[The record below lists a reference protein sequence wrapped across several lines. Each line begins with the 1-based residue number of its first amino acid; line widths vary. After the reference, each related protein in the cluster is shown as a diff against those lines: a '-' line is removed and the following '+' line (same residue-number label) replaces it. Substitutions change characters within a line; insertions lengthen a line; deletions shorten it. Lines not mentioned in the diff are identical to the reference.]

1 MEVEN
6 ENKQSKKKDIF
17 QKKRSKKEMNQVKKI
32 KKVKNIKIKL
42 MIIF

>member
-1 MEVEN
+1 MKISNPKE
-6 ENKQSKKKDIF
+6 KIYFKKR
-17 QKKRSKKEMNQVKKI
+17 RSKKEMNEVKKI